1 MIIATV
7 LYAAMQTIITLLFS
21 GALWIA
27 EKILNA
33 SITVFS
39 EGQNIIQNFINLLPF
54 PESLNVSG
62 IIFGIADALLILIFL
77 TSLIKSYS
85 AAFIGES
92 QPNGAQVAFRC
103 SITLILS
110 KLIFGSNVFGFNGLL
125 GYIGE
130 WFGTI
135 LASISPSISY
145 SAFQGTSFGV
155 DLDVATYIGQLVLAG
170 ALMAS
175 VVGAAITYLERIL
188 SFAVSIIF
196 GPIFITL
203 YSSSE
208 TADTAKQWIMGVFT
222 QFGAI
227 LLSLILWVLFLNK
240 VSSFPT
246 VITDSGSY
254 IFDLAVAIVLLNLM
268 KNSEKI
274 FNSIGLKTMPNT
286 DSARSVIAG
295 MGALGAGLMLTR
307 TASSFI
313 NRGYSSKAV
322 VGGNRETGRA
332 NLFENGNL
340 SNEAGGNTA
349 SKMWQYSKSWNPFVG
364 SRSTLAFSDRQNDA
378 ISSINSVMNQT
389 EIGQELKG
397 ISSGN
402 INEAIH
408 GSSTG
413 LGFNFESQNI
423 IKAASNQTEGLVADA
438 TYIKENGE
446 VDALGKYFMPITNYS
461 QNTMVA
467 GTDVDLGDSNNWI
480 LTGES
485 QIIDNAGNRAYQIK
499 MPEPINITNDASY
512 QPLDFRNVQSVN
524 NDYQNIFT
532 TEPLSTTKQVK
543 KESIYV
549 PSEEIANEFFKGDKS

>member
-33 SITVFS
+33 SITTFS
-39 EGQNIIQNFINLLPF
+39 EGDNIIQNFINLLPF
-54 PESLNVSG
+54 PETLNVSG
-62 IIFGIADALLILIFL
+62 IVFGIADALLILIFI

-85 AAFIGES
+85 AVFMGEN
-92 QPNGAQVAFRC
+92 QPNAAQVALRC
-103 SITLILS
+103 SITLLLS

-125 GYIGE
+125 SYVGE

-135 LASISPSISY
+135 LSNVSPSITY
-145 SAFQGTSFGV
+145 SSFQGVSFGV

-203 YSSSE
+203 YANNN
-208 TADTAKQWIMGVFT
+208 TADTAKQWIIGVFT

-240 VSSFPT
+240 VSAFPT
-246 VITDSGSY
+246 VITDSGTY

-274 FNSIGLKTMPNT
+274 FNAIGLKTMPNT
-286 DSARSVIAG
+286 DSARSVMAG
-295 MGALGAGLMLTR
+295 LGALGAGLMLTR
-307 TASSFI
+307 TASTLI
-313 NRGYSSKAV
+313 GRGHSSRAV
-322 VGGNRETGRA
+322 VGGTRETGRS

-340 SNEAGGNTA
+340 SNNASGNTA
-349 SKMWQYSKSWNPFVG
+349 SKAWQYSKSWNPFMG
-364 SRSTLAFSDRQNDA
+364 SNSTLGVSDKQNDA
-378 ISSINSVMNQT
+378 INSINAAMGNAEVGQQLEGITSGSV
-389 EIGQELKG
+389 
-397 ISSGN
+397 
-402 INEAIH
+402 NEAIR

-413 LGFNFESQNI
+413 VGFNFESKNI
-423 IKAASNQTEGLVADA
+423 IKASTNEANGLVGDA
-438 TYIKENGE
+438 VYINANGD
-446 VDALGKYFMPITNYS
+446 VDALGKYFMPVDNYS
-461 QNTMVA
+461 PSEMVVGA
-467 GTDVDLGDSNNWI
+467 TVDMADGNNWV

-485 QIIDNAGNRAYQIK
+485 QIIDGAGNRAYQIK
-499 MPEPINITNDASY
+499 SPDPIISDDTSSQTIDFKTIQANAS
-512 QPLDFRNVQSVN
+512 
-524 NDYQNIFT
+524 DYKNIFT
-532 TEPLSTTKQVK
+532 TEPLPQKQVK
-543 KESIYV
+543 NESIYA
-549 PSEEIANEFFKGDKS
+549 PSDDIAKEFKKQNKG

>member
-33 SITVFS
+33 SITTFS
-39 EGQNIIQNFINLLPF
+39 EGDNIIQNFINLLPF
-54 PESLNVSG
+54 PETLNVSG
-62 IIFGIADALLILIFL
+62 IVFGIADALLILIFI

-85 AAFIGES
+85 AVFMGEN
-92 QPNGAQVAFRC
+92 QPNAAQVALRC
-103 SITLILS
+103 SITLLLS

-125 GYIGE
+125 SYVGE

-135 LASISPSISY
+135 LSNVSPSITY
-145 SAFQGTSFGV
+145 SSFQGVSFGV

-203 YSSSE
+203 YANNNI
-208 TADTAKQWIMGVFT
+208 ADTAKQWIIGVFT

-240 VSSFPT
+240 VSAFPT
-246 VITDSGSY
+246 VITDSGTY

-274 FNSIGLKTMPNT
+274 FNAIGLKTMPNT
-286 DSARSVIAG
+286 DSARSVMAG
-295 MGALGAGLMLTR
+295 LGALGAGLMLTR
-307 TASSFI
+307 TASTLI
-313 NRGYSSKAV
+313 GRGHSSRAV
-322 VGGNRETGRA
+322 VGGTRETGRS

-340 SNEAGGNTA
+340 SNNASGNTA
-349 SKMWQYSKSWNPFVG
+349 SKAWQYSKSWNPFMG
-364 SRSTLAFSDRQNDA
+364 SNSTLGVSDKQNDA
-378 ISSINSVMNQT
+378 INSINAAMGNAEVGQQLEGITSGSV
-389 EIGQELKG
+389 
-397 ISSGN
+397 
-402 INEAIH
+402 NEAIR

-413 LGFNFESQNI
+413 VGFNFESKNI
-423 IKAASNQTEGLVADA
+423 IKASTNEANGLVGDA
-438 TYIKENGE
+438 VYINANGD
-446 VDALGKYFMPITNYS
+446 VDALGKYFMPVDNYS
-461 QNTMVA
+461 PSEMVV
-467 GTDVDLGDSNNWI
+467 GTTVDMADGNNWV

-485 QIIDNAGNRAYQIK
+485 QIIDGAGNRAYQIK
-499 MPEPINITNDASY
+499 SSDPIISEDTSSQMIDFKTIQANAS
-512 QPLDFRNVQSVN
+512 
-524 NDYQNIFT
+524 DYKNIFT
-532 TEPLSTTKQVK
+532 TEPLPQKQVK
-543 KESIYV
+543 NESIYA
-549 PSEEIANEFFKGDKS
+549 PSDDIAKEFKKQNKG